1 VGGHDTRAL
10 PAPAGRGLKKRLA
23 PAAAACLCAA
33 WWAAWLHASSGAQ
46 PLPPDAAHHA
56 GVARNLAAGRG
67 YTVEWIEYHLGFHDE
82 VRHVSELHGIL
93 RPLVLAPLFR
103 IFGPRDGLIR
113 VPGFTYA
120 ALTGLVAFAFARS
133 RFGAVAG
140 LLACLM
146 VLGSPALASWA
157 WSGTDDTGFA
167 FFFLCTL
174 WLATE
179 GLDHPAGE
187 ARPRLARAALGGGAA
202 GLALLEKQTGLYLP
216 AVLLAVLLLARRRGA
231 GARHRGAG
239 ARHAALLLAPI
250 GVAAAAYAL
259 RNLAAHGT
267 LGFELAPLSWITK
280 DQGIEGFFRLYESPP
295 SLLGVLAALGPARI
309 AEIAWTQL
317 ERFGAA
323 VFLPWRGLG
332 GSLHLLAPGLP
343 SLLLHLRRDPGF
355 AVPALV
361 AALGAIAFLCGL
373 YAMETRY
380 FLMLIPLSAVSL
392 AGCIARGLA
401 GVGGGRLRHVAR
413 AAAAAAALAVVGW
426 SAVWAA
432 RIASGTALPAWDH
445 RRLCPEAVAWLRAN
459 APPDAVI
466 LTHNP
471 WWVAWVTERPAVA
484 IPSGGEAPLAKV
496 ARHYGAG
503 FALLVPVWGREAA
516 VARTGRLLGRGA
528 PGLRAELVFPG
539 SRCAVYR
546 LGARGVSPR
555 ARGARPRA
563 PRSSRAASGAGRPP
577 CRPPRGDSRRWRAAR
592 PRPRAARARA
602 ART

>member
-1 VGGHDTRAL
+1 
-10 PAPAGRGLKKRLA
+10 
-23 PAAAACLCAA
+23 
-33 WWAAWLHASSGAQ
+33 
-46 PLPPDAAHHA
+46 
-56 GVARNLAAGRG
+56 VARNLASGRG
-67 YTVEWIEYHLGFHDE
+67 YTVEWIEYHVGFRDE

-93 RPLVLAPLFR
+93 RPLVLAPLFLA
-103 IFGPRDGLIR
+103 FGPEDGLVR
-113 VPGFTYA
+113 LPGFTYA
-120 ALTGLVAFAFARS
+120 ALTGLAAFAFARS
-133 RFGAVAG
+133 RFGAGAG

-179 GLDHPAGE
+179 GLDRPGGGG
-187 ARPRLARAALGGGAA
+187 PRLSRAALGGCAA
-202 GLALLEKQTGLYLP
+202 ALALLEKQTGLYLP
-216 AVLLAVLLLARRRGA
+216 AALLVVCLLARR
-231 GARHRGAG
+231 RGAG

-250 GVAAAAYAL
+250 GVAGAAYAL

-267 LGFELAPLSWITK
+267 VGFELAPLSWITK
-280 DQGIEGFFRLYESPP
+280 DQGIEGFFRLYESSP
-295 SLLGVLAALGPARI
+295 SLAGVLAALGPARI

-317 ERFGAA
+317 ERFAAA

-355 AVPALV
+355 AVPALA

-401 GVGGGRLRHVAR
+401 GVGRGWLRHAAR
-413 AAAAAAALAVVGW
+413 AAAGGAAAAVVGW
-426 SAVWAA
+426 SGVWAA

-459 APPDAVI
+459 LAPDAVI

-471 WWVAWVTERPAVA
+471 WWVGWVTGRPAVA

-496 ARHYGAG
+496 ARHYAAQWA
-503 FALLVPVWGREAA
+503 FLVPVWGREAA
-516 VARTGRLLGRGA
+516 VARTGRLLLRGA
-528 PGLRAELVFPG
+528 PGLRAELAFAG

-546 LGARGVSPR
+546 L
-555 ARGARPRA
+555 
-563 PRSSRAASGAGRPP
+563 
-577 CRPPRGDSRRWRAAR
+577 AAR
-592 PRPRAARARA
+592 DPEPLRGP
-602 ART
+602 